1 MRYVLDSTFLIDH
14 LRSNA
19 AALARLERMYIEG
32 DDPIV
37 TAVTTTEVW
46 AGRKVEGDP
55 AIEAFL
61 RYFEYIHAGPSTARL
76 AGEWRAKAR
85 EIGLTLKAPDAI
97 IAATAFDL
105 GATVLTRNVRDF
117 ELTPV
122 RVEAY

>member
-14 LRSNA
+14 LRSDPA
-19 AALARLERMYIEG
+19 AMVRLERMYADG

-55 AIEAFL
+55 AIDAFL
-61 RYFEYIHAGPSTARL
+61 RYFEYVHAGPSTARL

-85 EIGLTLKAPDAI
+85 EIGLMLKAPDAI

-105 GATVLTRNVRDF
+105 GATVLTRNVRDY

-122 RVEAY
+122 RVETY

>member
-14 LRSNA
+14 LRSDA
-19 AALARLERMYIEG
+19 GAVARLERLYRAG

-37 TAVTTTEVW
+37 TSVTTTEVW
-46 AGRKVEGDP
+46 AGRRIDGDP

-61 RYFEYIHAGPSTARL
+61 RYFEYVNAGPSTARL

-85 EIGLTLKAPDAI
+85 EVGLTLSAPDAI

-105 GATVLTRNVRDF
+105 GATVLTRNVRHF
-117 ELTPV
+117 ESTPV
-122 RVEAY
+122 QIETY

>member
-1 MRYVLDSTFLIDH
+1 VLDSSFLIDH
-14 LRSNA
+14 LRSDP
-19 AALARLERMYIEG
+19 AALARLERMYVEG

-46 AGRKVEGDP
+46 AGRTAEGDP

-61 RYFEYIHAGPSTARL
+61 RYFEYVHAGPSTARL

-85 EIGLTLKAPDAI
+85 EVGLTLNAPDAI
-97 IAATAFDL
+97 IAATAHDL

-117 ELTPV
+117 EPTPV
-122 RVEAY
+122 RVETY